1 MAKNERVSD
10 GVIDV
15 WFNAAKVAIHHPAT
29 PRSEHSHA
37 FAAYRLAQ
45 EVKELRAEL
54 QQYRAA
60 EPIVAAAEKLVRCKG
75 RYHSELNYRA
85 LAALFGVNVPD
96 FPPLKGE
103 DPSVAP
109 AVHNYPESP
118 DSSEDSKRLD
128 WLDEQNKRLNE
139 YYGTSYGWK
148 FDANFQ
154 RNAMMLNDSNYPVM
168 TVRQAIDEAMRTA
181 AQLQEARE
189 VKK

>member
-1 MAKNERVSD
+1 MAKNKRVSD
-10 GVIDV
+10 SVIDV

-37 FAAYRLAQ
+37 FAAYMLTQ

-96 FPPLKGE
+96 LPPLKDDE
-103 DPSVAP
+103 PSAAPSVQ
-109 AVHNYPESP
+109 E
-118 DSSEDSKRLD
+118 
-128 WLDEQNKRLNE
+128 EQ
-139 YYGTSYGWK
+139 
-148 FDANFQ
+148 
-154 RNAMMLNDSNYPVM
+154 
-168 TVRQAIDEAMRTA
+168 
-181 AQLQEARE
+181 E